1 MSLALDPNLTQ
12 QPEESSV
19 GLQRIKC
26 RLDHD
31 FRHRELALRKD
42 KFQRSNGP
50 IVFPQPRV

>member
-12 QPEESSV
+12 HPEESSV

-26 RLDHD
+26 RLDHH

-42 KFQRSNGP
+42 KFQRSNGS